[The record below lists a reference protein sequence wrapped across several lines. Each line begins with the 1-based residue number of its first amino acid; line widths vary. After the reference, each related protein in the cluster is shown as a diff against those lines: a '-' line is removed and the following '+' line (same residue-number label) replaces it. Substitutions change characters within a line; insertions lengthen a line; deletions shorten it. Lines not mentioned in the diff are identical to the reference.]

1 MKKTDPG
8 EPLPMNMEKEQEIK
22 SQPVYSLLPRLKKHL
37 GRGHVVLSAPTGSGK
52 TTCVPLLLCHEPWLK
67 DKKILLLEPR
77 RIGVRA
83 AAKRMSSLLGEKTGI
98 TVGYRTRFES
108 RVSKKN
114 RIEVITEGILIR
126 MLQNNPELENI
137 GLVIMDEFHE
147 RSIQTDLGLALLLDL
162 CTLRVELRILVMSA
176 TLETGPV
183 SSLLGNVPILEGQG
197 RTYPVA
203 IEHLP
208 IGTRRPIPHAMVAG
222 IRHAL
227 RRTTGD
233 ILAFLPGAPEI
244 HSCRKLLEDHLEN
257 ELILPLYGNLS
268 HGEQDRIFH
277 REDDRRRIIL
287 ATPIAET
294 GITVENISC
303 VVDSG
308 YFRRPVYDSRS
319 GLSRLVTLRISKAS
333 AAQRAGRAGRLGPG
347 RCFRLW
353 DKTEEHNMAEH
364 SLPEILHGDLTP
376 LALELALWGVSNPDS
391 LFWLD
396 KPRKTAWD
404 QAIRLLNRLTL
415 INNHGRISETGRE
428 VAALPLHP
436 RLGFMIVSSR
446 KHNLCWTAC
455 LLAAILSERDICR
468 EKTDSADIH
477 ERLKMMKDFESG
489 SGGHVFVDRRLCRRI
504 SRQAKMWFRKLPGG
518 KTIDCTSIGTLLAYG
533 FPDRIGG
540 LRPGSSHN
548 YLLSSGRGC
557 RLSPADPLQ
566 GNKLLVIPQVD
577 GEKKAGRIFMAAP
590 VSLETLRKDHPH
602 LFHES
607 EQTTWDEDSRQV
619 KTTRDLMLEKLLIA
633 TRSIKTSDPDTTMT
647 VFLKAIQKTNLKCL
661 PWNREALSVQQRVC
675 FLHHHMGNWP
685 DFSNVCL
692 AEDLTWLEPYCF
704 GMTRF
709 NQLKSIKMKTALL
722 SQLSWEQQLQLDSLA
737 PTHLQVPSGSRLP
750 LSYVTPEK
758 AVLAV
763 RLQELFGLTETPR
776 ICGGRIPV
784 ILHLLSP
791 AHRPIQITDDLGS
804 FWRTT
809 YGEVKKELS
818 GRYPK
823 HFWPDDPFK
832 AEPTSRTKRKMNTS
846 HR

>member
-1 MKKTDPG
+1 
-8 EPLPMNMEKEQEIK
+8 MNVKKEQEIK
-22 SQPVYSLLPRLKKHL
+22 SQPVYPLLPQLRKHL
-37 GRGHVVLSAPTGSGK
+37 GRGHAVLSAPTGSGK
-52 TTCVPLLLCHEPWLK
+52 TTCVPLLLCHEPWLAN
-67 DKKILLLEPR
+67 KKILLLEPR

-83 AAKRMSSLLGEKTGI
+83 AANRMSSLLGEKTGI
-98 TVGYRTRFES
+98 TVGYRTRFET
-108 RVSKKN
+108 RVSSKT

-126 MLQNNPELENI
+126 MLQNNPELEDI
-137 GLVIMDEFHE
+137 GLVILDEFHE
-147 RSIQTDLGLALLLDL
+147 RSIQADLGLALLLDL
-162 CTLRVELRILVMSA
+162 CTLREELRILVMSA
-176 TLETGPV
+176 TLDTGPV

-197 RTYPVA
+197 RTYPVTV
-203 IEHLP
+203 EHLSFN
-208 IGTRRPIPHAMVAG
+208 THRSIPHTVEAG

-227 RRTTGD
+227 GETAGD

-244 HSCRKLLEDHLEN
+244 HRCRKLLKEHLEN
-257 ELILPLYGNLS
+257 ELILPLYGDLS
-268 HGEQDRIFH
+268 HEEQDRIFH

-347 RCFRLW
+347 KCYRLW
-353 DKTEEHNMAEH
+353 DKTDEHNMADH

-391 LFWLD
+391 LSWLD
-396 KPRKTAWD
+396 RPRKTAWD
-404 QAIRLLNRLTL
+404 RAIRLLDRLTL
-415 INNHGRISETGRE
+415 INSHGRITETGRE

-436 RLGFMIVSSR
+436 RLGFMIVSSK
-446 KHNLCWTAC
+446 KHKLCWTAC

-468 EKTDSADIH
+468 GKTDSADIH
-477 ERLKMMKDFESG
+477 ERLKIIEDFESG
-489 SGGHVFVDRRLCRRI
+489 SADHVFFDRRLCRRI
-504 SRQAKMWFRKLPGG
+504 LKQAKMWFKGLPGG
-518 KTIDCTSIGTLLAYG
+518 KTIDYTTIGTLLAYG
-533 FPDRIGG
+533 FPDRIGA

-557 RLSPADPLQ
+557 RLNPADPLQ
-566 GNKLLVIPQVD
+566 GNTMLVIPQVD

-590 VSLETLRKDHPH
+590 VSLETLREDHPH
-602 LFHES
+602 LFCES
-607 EQTTWDEDSRQV
+607 EQTIWDEDSQQV
-619 KTTRDLMLEKLLIA
+619 RTTRDLMLEKLLI
-633 TRSIKTSDPDTTMT
+633 TSRSIKTCDPDIAMA
-647 VFLKAIQKTNLKCL
+647 VFLKAIQKTNLQCL
-661 PWNREALSVQQRVC
+661 PWSREALSVQQRVC
-675 FLHHHMGNWP
+675 FLHHHMDNWP
-685 DFSNVCL
+685 DFSNSSL
-692 AEDLTWLEPYCF
+692 AEDLSWLAPFCF

-709 NQLKSIKMKTALL
+709 NQLKNIKMKTVLL
-722 SQLSWEQQLQLDSLA
+722 SQLSWEQQRQLDSLA
-737 PTHLQVPSGSRLP
+737 PTHLKVPSGSRLP
-750 LSYVTPEK
+750 LSYASPEK
-758 AVLAV
+758 TVLAV

-776 ICGGRIPV
+776 ICGGQIPV

-823 HFWPDDPFK
+823 HYWPDDPLK
-832 AEPTSRTKRKMNTS
+832 ARATSRTKRKMNYS
-846 HR
+846 NQ